1 MPEGKFYKMT
11 EFYSFLKNKITKPD
25 ESENEKN
32 ILWKMR
38 MKKLLDLNTSKI
50 FKTQFFLK

>member
-11 EFYSFLKNKITKPD
+11 EFYSFLKNKIIKPD

-50 FKTQFFLK
+50 FKTQFF

>member
-1 MPEGKFYKMT
+1 MPEGKFCKMT
-11 EFYSFLKNKITKPD
+11 EFYSFLKNKIIKPD